1 MHDRPFNFDERCL
14 KAFIELKRALV
25 MALVA
30 VISNWSISFE
40 LMCNADDHFVGAAL
54 GQRKDKIFHSIYYT
68 NKTLT
73 NAQLNYTTTEKE
85 LLIVVFTFHKIR
97 VYLACTKETVYTNHS
112 NIKYLISKTDAKP
125 RLIRWILLL
134 QEFNQEIMDSKGTK
148 NQVIYHLSRLEAE
161 ASTLTKQD
169 ITKTFPDE

>member
-54 GQRKDKIFHSIYYT
+54 G
-68 NKTLT
+68 
-73 NAQLNYTTTEKE
+73 
-85 LLIVVFTFHKIR
+85 
-97 VYLACTKETVYTNHS
+97 
-112 NIKYLISKTDAKP
+112 
-125 RLIRWILLL
+125 
-134 QEFNQEIMDSKGTK
+134 
-148 NQVIYHLSRLEAE
+148 
-161 ASTLTKQD
+161 
-169 ITKTFPDE
+169 